1 MANSLNTGERWNYPL
16 YESILRTM
24 YEAKRCIGLHDEGY
38 MKYSRCSR
46 EAMYTQ
52 TIHCVKAWQRVL
64 MERF

>member
-1 MANSLNTGERWNYPL
+1 MESSLNDGERWNYPL
-16 YESILRTM
+16 YESMVRTM

-52 TIHCVKAWQRVL
+52 TIHCVKAWQGVL